1 MAKPVVTLRNTLG
14 RSLTFTQVDTNF
26 ENLRDATITVNDLV
40 LDLNDTLNIE
50 AGSGVTIT
58 TDNPS
63 TGDKTLTISS
73 TESQNLFNTIATDG
87 TSVVADGTTDTLTLA
102 GGTGITTSGDS
113 GTDTVTFTLDNTAV
127 TPGSYTT
134 ANITVDQQGRITAV
148 SNGTSGLQN
157 IVEDTS
163 PQLGGNLDLNDQNIT
178 GIGNIQISSSTNFA
192 TNLQII
198 NSVSS
203 NSAAG
208 PTVQLRRN
216 NTNPTANDNLGE
228 IIFLGED
235 SNSGDTEYAVITG
248 VIADPTD
255 GSEDGRLRIDVMSAG
270 LTNNPL
276 TVVGG
281 AIYVDEV
288 IATGSNTTNLTLR
301 TGETTDSSSEIKI
314 YGNTVSGS
322 EDNNI
327 IITNNASGV
336 LKAQI
341 PVGFEDYY
349 YEPVYAGGN
358 SGATLTPNQ
367 TNGNAQSFTLNSA
380 TVTIAA
386 PTNMPNGGSL
396 TLILTQDGTGSR
408 VASWNAA
415 YKFAGGNSTLST
427 GPGDIDVVSI
437 FYDGTNYLASLGT
450 DFS

>member
-14 RSLTFTQVDTNF
+14 RSLTFTQLDTNF

-163 PQLGGNLDLNDQNIT
+163 PQLGGTLD
-178 GIGNIQISSSTNFA
+178 
-192 TNLQII
+192 
-198 NSVSS
+198 
-203 NSAAG
+203 
-208 PTVQLRRN
+208 
-216 NTNPTANDNLGE
+216 
-228 IIFLGED
+228 
-235 SNSGDTEYAVITG
+235 
-248 VIADPTD
+248 
-255 GSEDGRLRIDVMSAG
+255 
-270 LTNNPL
+270 
-276 TVVGG
+276 
-281 AIYVDEV
+281 
-288 IATGSNTTNLTLR
+288 
-301 TGETTDSSSEIKI
+301 
-314 YGNTVSGS
+314 
-322 EDNNI
+322 
-327 IITNNASGV
+327 
-336 LKAQI
+336 
-341 PVGFEDYY
+341 
-349 YEPVYAGGN
+349 
-358 SGATLTPNQ
+358 
-367 TNGNAQSFTLNSA
+367 TNGNEIDVDANINMNLTDVSMDYLRIKGSTSVVWLEVQPTGSPGVAIITTGATNQALRIGTGSRSDTTSSITVHPETYAGAADEIHISTARNGHIQFNGPYREQVYAHGNSSNLYTPDFFDNSVQTVTLNSA
-380 TVTIAA
+380 TVTFNA
-386 PTNMPNGGSL
+386 PINMVTGGSI
-396 TLILTQDGTGSR
+396 TLILTQDGTGNR

-437 FYDGTNYLASLGT
+437 FYDGTNYLASIAT